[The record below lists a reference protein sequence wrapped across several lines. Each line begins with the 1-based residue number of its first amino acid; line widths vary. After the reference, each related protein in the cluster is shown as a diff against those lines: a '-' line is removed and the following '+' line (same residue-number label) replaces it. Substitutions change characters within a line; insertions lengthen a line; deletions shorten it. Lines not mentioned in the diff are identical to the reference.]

1 MSLEAFS
8 KEISRF
14 LSGDGPEVLCITGK
28 WGVGKTFAW
37 NKFLG
42 DARAAKKIAF
52 KRYAYVS
59 LFGQNSL
66 DDLRQSLFENT
77 LDIDKSAGG
86 ADLNTLKSSID
97 SISRNWRSAAGFLK
111 FAPNASDY
119 AAIAGKLGFLSIR
132 KQIVCF
138 DDLER
143 SGSGLSMKDVLGLVS
158 FLKEQRQCRVVLLL
172 NEEQLADQPG
182 VEFRSQLEKVADTVM
197 KFAPAPAEA
206 AEIGIDKNTSFHESL
221 TGFCVDLGI
230 VNIRTIKKVERFCS
244 RLADELISHDPR
256 ITTQAVQ
263 SATLFGFAKFQP
275 DDAPPLEYLKLFNPY
290 ASVPEPEADG
300 PQQRWRDVLRTY
312 NFQYVDDMDAII
324 LSGIER
330 GHFDTTALK
339 LAADVLDKQWRLED
353 QDASFSQAW
362 NAYHDSFD
370 DNEVEVLDGF
380 ENAIVTNAVAIT
392 PSNFSSTIAILKEH
406 GRGDRTA
413 ALVEH
418 YVGSRDE
425 IAEFWNLDNNTFGD
439 RVTDPDVRAAF
450 ARKFATFPDDRD
462 VADLLIRIAV
472 DRGWNGGDVP
482 FLARQEVAT
491 YRDIFK
497 RLRNPDLRRAI
508 SGGLSFRN
516 IGNADADMQ
525 MVTAKVTDALKLI
538 AAESALNRA
547 RVAQKGVVL
556 ED

>member
-8 KEISRF
+8 QEISRF
-14 LSGDGPEVLCITGK
+14 LSGEGPEVLCITGK

-42 DARAAKKIAF
+42 DARTRKGISL

-77 LDIDKSAGG
+77 LDIEKSLSG

-97 SISRNWRSAAGFLK
+97 ELSNKWRSATGLLK
-111 FAPNASDY
+111 FAPKVSDY

-132 KQIVCF
+132 KQIICF

-172 NEEQLADQPG
+172 NEEQLADQQG
-182 VEFRSQLEKVADTVM
+182 AEFRSQLEKVADTVM
-197 KFAPAPAEA
+197 RFEPTPAEA
-206 AEIGIDKNTSFHESL
+206 AEIGINKATPFHEELAEFS
-221 TGFCVDLGI
+221 TNLGI
-230 VNIRTIKKVERFCS
+230 VNIRTIKKIEKFCS
-244 RLADELISHDPR
+244 RLADELSDYDPR
-256 ITTQAVQ
+256 VKTQATQ

-275 DDAPPLEYLKLFNPY
+275 DDAPSLEYLRSLNPY
-290 ASVPEPEADG
+290 AAPLEPEADG
-300 PQQRWRDVLRTY
+300 QEQRWRDILRNY
-312 NFQYVDDMDAII
+312 NFESIDEMDTII
-324 LSGIER
+324 LDGIER
-330 GHFDTTALK
+330 GHFDTSALK
-339 LAADVLDKQWRLED
+339 IAAANLDKQRRLED
-353 QDASFSQAW
+353 HDASFSRAW
-362 NAYHDSFD
+362 NAYHDTFND
-370 DNEVEVLDGF
+370 DESEVLDGF
-380 ENAIVTNAVAIT
+380 ENAILTNSVAIT
-392 PSNFSSTIAILKEH
+392 PSNFSSTISILKEL

-413 ALVEH
+413 ALIEH
-418 YVGSRDE
+418 YVAARDE
-425 IAEFWNLDNNTFGD
+425 ASDFWNLDNHTFGH
-439 RVTDPDVRAAF
+439 RVIDPDVRAAF
-450 ARKFATFPDDRD
+450 ERKLATFPEDRD
-462 VADLLIRIAV
+462 VATLLIRIAL

-482 FLARQEVAT
+482 FLASQDVGT

-516 IGNADADMQ
+516 IRNADADMQ
-525 MVTAKVTDALKLI
+525 AVTAKVIEALRSI
-538 AAESALNRA
+538 AAESSLNRA
-547 RVAQKGVVL
+547 RVVQKGVAV